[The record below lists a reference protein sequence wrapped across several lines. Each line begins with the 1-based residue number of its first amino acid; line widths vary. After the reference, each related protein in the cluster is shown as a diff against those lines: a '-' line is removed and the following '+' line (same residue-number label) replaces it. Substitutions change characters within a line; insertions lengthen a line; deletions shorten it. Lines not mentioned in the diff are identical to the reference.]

1 MPHQC
6 RPAESLPSCTLGSF
20 LALAVCLLPRR
31 SSLLKSLATV
41 VVAFGSCGMAL
52 AQQGQSSA
60 GIGTP
65 QDVGAQKPSLV
76 AGIECP
82 ADILE
87 ATANPSKQLVDS
99 VAQFSATE
107 HVVHERFSPQGTP
120 KSRETRQ
127 FDYVASISEGAQG
140 LRIDEYRE
148 PQNLDNLG
156 IKTTGLAALAIAFHP
171 FFHDDFELHCEGLGD
186 WNGQASWLVFFR
198 QLENRPSRLR
208 AYVVEGNLYPVY
220 IKGRAWI
227 GADNLQ
233 IVHVETDLLRPIPA
247 IGLITEHTSVSYGP
261 VEFKRHGTSL
271 WLPKSAELYARF
283 KKGSFRRSE
292 SFDHFKLF
300 AIDAAYKVTPPKSDF
315 TESPT
320 SDQGAATHQ

>member
-1 MPHQC
+1 
-6 RPAESLPSCTLGSF
+6 
-20 LALAVCLLPRR
+20 
-31 SSLLKSLATV
+31 
-41 VVAFGSCGMAL
+41 MAL

-60 GIGTP
+60 GNMGMPPNVDI
-65 QDVGAQKPSLV
+65 QKPSLV
-76 AGIECP
+76 AGVGCP
-82 ADILE
+82 ANILE

-107 HVVHERFSPQGTP
+107 HVVHERFSPQGTS
-120 KSRETRQ
+120 KGRETRQ
-127 FDYVASISEGAQG
+127 FDYVASISEDAQG
-140 LRIDEYRE
+140 LKIEEYRQ

-171 FFHDDFELHCEGLGD
+171 FFHDDFQLHCEGLGD
-186 WNGQASWLVFFR
+186 WNGQAAWLVYFR

-208 AYVVEGNLYPVY
+208 AYVVVGNLYPVF

-227 GADNLQ
+227 RADNLQ
-233 IVHVETDLLRPIPA
+233 IVHVETDLLRPIPE
-247 IGLITEHTSVSYGP
+247 IGLMTEHTSVSYGP

-300 AIDAAYKVTPPKSDF
+300 ATDAVYKVKPPNGDSL
-315 TESPT
+315 ESTT